1 MLDKINYSKE
11 QKYISQSEAQ
21 ELKDRVKKLANNKGD
36 LKEEEKRKI
45 NKQLDDALNK
55 KGKEDKKDG
64 GLKPIRIE
72 DDKNLER
79 QDKPGKEGSGGNK
92 WKEFKSGYNSLK
104 NASDKQF
111 IKQIFGGVPQDDRLA
126 SWETLSSD
134 KKNAL
139 VNSIKDG
146 KLTDGE
152 RKTLRNLFKT
162 TGGGGSG
169 DGSGG
174 GNTGG
179 GGGGSGGGSGD
190 GSGGG
195 NTGGGGGGS
204 GGGSGDGGGDG
215 GGGGGD
221 GDIPEDDNTEGGDE
235 PEGDTKPIVKGSTK
249 KIKLPGGDP
258 ITKYTINKKSKERL
272 TMPNLDEKIFKE
284 VQRITK
290 NLISV
295 TKEFIEGGINY
306 DGIDFIPDDE
316 ILTEDGKSLFTFN
329 DYNSP
334 GTINS
339 GMADERMADISR
351 AIQSVLN
358 TGVRGAKEYNYAEY
372 IDLFELRYNND
383 GIPFYRF
390 SLELVGEAIDD
401 IVITF
406 IKDGGYEDE

>member
-1 MLDKINYSKE
+1 MLDKINYSRE
-11 QKYISQSEAQ
+11 QKYISPSEAQ

-64 GLKPIRIE
+64 GLKPLRIE
-72 DDKNLER
+72 GDKNLQR
-79 QDKPGKEGSGGNK
+79 LDKPGKEGSGGNK

-162 TGGGGSG
+162 TGGGGAG
-169 DGSGG
+169 GGGGGGG
-174 GNTGG
+174 GNDG
-179 GGGGSGGGSGD
+179 GGGGSGGG
-190 GSGGG
+190 GGEG
-195 NTGGGGGGS
+195 
-204 GGGSGDGGGDG
+204 
-215 GGGGGD
+215 

-235 PEGDTKPIVKGSTK
+235 PEGDTKPIVKGSAK
-249 KIKLPGGDP
+249 KIKLPGGEP
-258 ITKYTINKKSKERL
+258 ITNYPRNKKSKERL

-316 ILTEDGKSLFTFN
+316 ILTEDGRSLFTFN

-334 GTINS
+334 GTVNS